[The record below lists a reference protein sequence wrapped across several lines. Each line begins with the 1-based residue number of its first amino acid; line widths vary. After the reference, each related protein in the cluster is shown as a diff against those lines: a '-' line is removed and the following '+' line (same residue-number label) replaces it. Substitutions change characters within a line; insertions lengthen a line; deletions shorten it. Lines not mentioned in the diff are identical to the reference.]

1 MVNPLLLPSAKLSY
15 LNGLS
20 NVEKFSKASESS
32 LPPLLHVLLTCLHK
46 TLLAVHLSVL
56 IPPPRGLALLPSS
69 APFKARAQWGWHQNH
84 HICLRLKQ
92 NYMHSKGLYQCPEDS
107 IECPTQSDLIKTYQ
121 PMVCFSG
128 LHQLIHLLMGEFI
141 SKGGMEAIDWKD
153 PDDFSRVSRR
163 ERADVQILT
172 VSTTTYSLNVLS
184 GVFFNSAWA
193 WQKCLG
199 SWPFWTF
206 FKTLVVLSVRSLM
219 SAYLTLPLWQ
229 D

>member
-1 MVNPLLLPSAKLSY
+1 
-15 LNGLS
+15 
-20 NVEKFSKASESS
+20 
-32 LPPLLHVLLTCLHK
+32 
-46 TLLAVHLSVL
+46 
-56 IPPPRGLALLPSS
+56 
-69 APFKARAQWGWHQNH
+69 
-84 HICLRLKQ
+84 
-92 NYMHSKGLYQCPEDS
+92 MHSKGLYQCPEDS

-184 GVFFNSAWA
+184 GVFFNSA
-193 WQKCLG
+193 
-199 SWPFWTF
+199 
-206 FKTLVVLSVRSLM
+206 
-219 SAYLTLPLWQ
+219 
-229 D
+229 